1 MAFTHRKISLLALC
15 TIILL
20 NQQVNHVHALSLLE
34 AYEAALEHDPTYR
47 SAYHEN
53 EAGQQAEAIGL
64 ASLLPNL
71 SLTHNQSKSTGTI
84 SGQRVDNQGLPTG
97 QSFSNPAN
105 FDSQISS
112 LTLRQPLINLE
123 AVASYRIGKAQA
135 DSSRAKFTGR
145 SQQLVVRLV
154 EAYVETLL
162 TQEHVRLA
170 ETQLKSLEELKRVN
184 ERMLLKGEGT
194 TTDVLET
201 QSKHAIAQARV
212 IEANDELEVAQLKL
226 EAIVGKKITQLHQ
239 LSDMFSSRAIQ
250 LQDYDNWYALALER
264 NAELVTQRHVVA
276 SGKEEVKKSYA
287 GHAPRVDLVASL
299 SKNNRGSF
307 ITRNQDAELATIG
320 VEVNFPLYAGGRVNA
335 LTAQAKANHAR
346 AEADLD
352 VVTDKVLVEL
362 RKQYNLLLSGVKKIE
377 SLQLAVKSAE
387 LLVDATQ
394 KSIRGGI
401 RINLNLLDAQ
411 QQLYTAR
418 RDLAQ
423 ARYNYLLA
431 YLRLQLAAGTL
442 VLDDL
447 RNVTSYFHPALHK

>member
-1 MAFTHRKISLLALC
+1 MIDIRKILILAGFFLSPISHGHAMSLLD
-15 TIILL
+15 
-20 NQQVNHVHALSLLE
+20 
-34 AYEAALEHDPTYR
+34 AYEAALQHDPTYR

-71 SLTHNQSKSTGTI
+71 SITHTQNKSSGTI
-84 SGQRVDNQGLPTG
+84 TGKTQTG
-97 QSFSNPAN
+97 QSVSDVVT

-145 SQQLVVRLV
+145 SQQLIVRLV

-162 TQEHVRLA
+162 AQDHVKLA
-170 ETQLKSLEELKRVN
+170 EAQLVSLEELKRVN
-184 ERMLLKGEGT
+184 ERMLIKGEGT

-212 IEANDELEVAQLKL
+212 IEANDELEGAQLKL
-226 EAIVGKKITQLHQ
+226 EAIIGQKINQLDR
-239 LSDMFSSRAIQ
+239 LSDAFNTRAIQ

-264 NAELVTQRHVVA
+264 NAELVTQRHAVT
-276 SGKEEVKKSYA
+276 SGKEEIKKSFA
-287 GHAPRVDLVASL
+287 GHTPRVDLVASL

-307 ITRNQDAELATIG
+307 ITRNQDAELGTIG

-352 VVTDKVLVEL
+352 AVTDKVLVEL
-362 RKQYNLLLSGVKKIE
+362 KKQYNLLKSGIKKIE
-377 SLQLAVKSAE
+377 SLELAVKSAE
-387 LLVDATQ
+387 LLVDATE

-411 QQLYTAR
+411 QQLYTAQ
-418 RDLAQ
+418 RDLSR
-423 ARYNYLLA
+423 ARFDYLLA

-447 RNVTSYFHPALHK
+447 RNIASYFKASLR

>member
-1 MAFTHRKISLLALC
+1 MMLTYKKIVVLSCIFLFN
-15 TIILL
+15 TIS
-20 NQQVNHVHALSLLE
+20 HVHAMSLLE

-47 SAYHEN
+47 SAFHEN
-53 EAGQQAEAIGL
+53 EAGQQAQAIGL

-71 SLTHNQSKSTGTI
+71 AITHNQSKSAGTI
-84 SGQRVDNQGLPTG
+84 TGLSQTG
-97 QSFSNPAN
+97 QNISDNTH

-123 AVASYRIGKAQA
+123 AIASYRIGKAQA
-135 DSSRAKFTGR
+135 ESSRAKFTGR

-162 TQEHVRLA
+162 ALEHVKIS
-170 ETQLKSLEELKRVN
+170 ETQLTSLEELKRVN

-201 QSKHAIAQARV
+201 QSKHAIAQAHV
-212 IEANDELEVAQLKL
+212 IEAKDELEAAMLKL
-226 EAIVGKKITQLHQ
+226 EAIVGRKVDRLDQ
-239 LSDMFSSRAIQ
+239 LSDMFNSRSIQ
-250 LQDYDNWYALALER
+250 LQDYDDWYALALER
-264 NAELVTQRHVVA
+264 NAELTTQRHTVV
-276 SGKEEVKKSYA
+276 SGKEEIRKSYA

-299 SKNNRGSF
+299 TKNNRGSF
-307 ITRNQDAELATIG
+307 ITRNQDAELGTIG
-320 VEVNFPLYAGGRVNA
+320 IEVNFPLYTGGRVNA
-335 LTAQAKANHAR
+335 LTAQAKANHAK

-352 VVTDKVLVEL
+352 AITNKVLVEL
-362 RKQYNLLLSGVKKIE
+362 RKQYNLLQSGVKRIE
-377 SLQLAVKSAE
+377 SLNLAVKSAE

-411 QQLYTAR
+411 QQLHTAR
-418 RDLAQ
+418 RDLVE

-447 RNVTSYFHPALHK
+447 RNVASYFIHLQQRK

>member
-1 MAFTHRKISLLALC
+1 MSLLD
-15 TIILL
+15 
-20 NQQVNHVHALSLLE
+20 
-34 AYEAALEHDPTYR
+34 AYEAALQHDPTYR

-53 EAGQQAEAIGL
+53 EAGQQAEAISL

-71 SLTHNQSKSTGTI
+71 SITHTQNKSSGTI
-84 SGQRVDNQGLPTG
+84 TGKTQTG
-97 QSFSNPAN
+97 QSVSDVVT

-145 SQQLVVRLV
+145 SQQLIVRLV

-162 TQEHVRLA
+162 AQDHVKLA
-170 ETQLKSLEELKRVN
+170 EAQLVSLEELKRVN
-184 ERMLLKGEGT
+184 ERMLIKGEGT

-212 IEANDELEVAQLKL
+212 IEANDELEGAQLKL
-226 EAIVGKKITQLHQ
+226 EAIIGQKINQLDR
-239 LSDMFSSRAIQ
+239 LSDAFNTRAIQ

-264 NAELVTQRHVVA
+264 NAELVTQRHAVT
-276 SGKEEVKKSYA
+276 SGKEEIRKSFA
-287 GHAPRVDLVASL
+287 GHTPRVDLVASL

-307 ITRNQDAELATIG
+307 ITRNQDAELGTIG

-352 VVTDKVLVEL
+352 AVTDKVLVEL
-362 RKQYNLLLSGVKKIE
+362 KKQYNLLKSGIKKIE
-377 SLQLAVKSAE
+377 SLELAVKSAE
-387 LLVDATQ
+387 LLVDATE

-411 QQLYTAR
+411 QQLYTAQ
-418 RDLAQ
+418 RDLSR
-423 ARYNYLLA
+423 ARFDYLLA

-447 RNVTSYFHPALHK
+447 RNIASYFKTSLR

>member
-1 MAFTHRKISLLALC
+1 MVMIFIRHKISTLICA
-15 TIILL
+15 ILL
-20 NQQVNHVHALSLLE
+20 SQVNHVHAMSLLD
-34 AYEAALEHDPTYR
+34 AYEAALRHDPTYR
-47 SAYHEN
+47 SALHEN
-53 EAGQQAEAIGL
+53 EAGEQAEAIGL

-71 SLTHNQSKSTGTI
+71 SITHAQSTSTGTI
-84 SGQRVDNQGLPTG
+84 TQTG
-97 QSFSNPAN
+97 VAGTRPLD
-105 FDSQISS
+105 FDSQVSTLS
-112 LTLRQPLINLE
+112 LRQPLINME
-123 AVASYRIGKAQA
+123 AVAGYRIGKAQA

-162 TQEHVRLA
+162 AQDHVKLA
-170 ETQLKSLEELKRVN
+170 ETQRNSLEELKRVN
-184 ERMLLKGEGT
+184 ERMLQKGEGT

-201 QSKHAIAQARV
+201 QSKYAIAQARV
-212 IEANDELEVAQLKL
+212 IEANDELEVARLKL
-226 EAIVGKKITQLHQ
+226 EAIVGQKITQLDR
-239 LSDMFSSRAIQ
+239 LSDMFSSHAIR
-250 LQDYDNWYALALER
+250 LQDYDSWHALALER
-264 NAELVTQRHVVA
+264 NAELVTQRHAVA
-276 SGKEEVKKSYA
+276 SGKEEIRKSHA

-299 SKNNRGSF
+299 TRNKAGSF
-307 ITRNQDAELATIG
+307 ITQDRDVSLATVG

-335 LTAQAKANHAR
+335 ITAQATANHAR

-352 VVTDKVLVEL
+352 VITDKVLVEL
-362 RKQYNLLLSGVKKIE
+362 RKQYNLLLSGVKRIE

-411 QQLYTAR
+411 QQLHTAQ

-447 RNVTSYFHPALHK
+447 RNVTSYFHPAPHNK

>member
-1 MAFTHRKISLLALC
+1 MISTRKKVSVLVFIVLFNQAGLVHAFSLLD
-15 TIILL
+15 
-20 NQQVNHVHALSLLE
+20 
-34 AYEAALEHDPTYR
+34 AYEAALLHDPIYR
-47 SAYHEN
+47 SAFHEN

-71 SLTHNQSKSTGTI
+71 SIIHTQSKNTGTREL
-84 SGQRVDNQGLPTG
+84 SGAAGATG
-97 QSFSNPAN
+97 AQPLN
-105 FDSQISS
+105 FDSQVSS
-112 LTLRQPLINLE
+112 LSLRQPLINME
-123 AVASYRIGKAQA
+123 AVANYRQGKAQA

-162 TQEHVRLA
+162 AQDHVRLA
-170 ETQLKSLEELKRVN
+170 EAQLESLSELKRVN
-184 ERMLLKGEGT
+184 ERMLQKGEGT

-212 IEANDELEVAQLKL
+212 IEANDELEGAQLKL
-226 EAIVGKKITQLHQ
+226 EAIVGHKIARLDR

-250 LQDYDNWYALALER
+250 LQDYDSWYALALER
-264 NAELVTQRHVVA
+264 NAELVTQRHAVT
-276 SGKEEVKKSYA
+276 SGKEEIRKSHA

-299 SKNNRGSF
+299 
-307 ITRNQDAELATIG
+307 TRNKAGTFVTANQEVHLATVG
-320 VEVNFPLYAGGRVNA
+320 VEVNIPLYAGGRVSA
-335 LTAQAKANHAR
+335 TTAQAKANHAR

-352 VVTDKVLVEL
+352 AITDKVLVEL
-362 RKQYNLLLSGVKKIE
+362 RKQYNLLLSGVKRIE
-377 SLQLAVKSAE
+377 SLELAVKSAE

-411 QQLYTAR
+411 QQLHTAR
-418 RDLAQ
+418 RDLAE

-447 RNVTSYFHPALHK
+447 RNIAGYFITQH

>member
-1 MAFTHRKISLLALC
+1 MIDIRKILILAGFFVSPISHGHAMSLLD
-15 TIILL
+15 
-20 NQQVNHVHALSLLE
+20 
-34 AYEAALEHDPTYR
+34 AYEAALQHDPTYR

-71 SLTHNQSKSTGTI
+71 SITHTQNKSSGTI
-84 SGQRVDNQGLPTG
+84 TGKTQTG
-97 QSFSNPAN
+97 QSVSDIVT

-145 SQQLVVRLV
+145 SQQLIVRLV

-162 TQEHVRLA
+162 AQDHVKLA
-170 ETQLKSLEELKRVN
+170 EAQLVSLEELKRVN
-184 ERMLLKGEGT
+184 ERMLIKGEGT

-212 IEANDELEVAQLKL
+212 IEANDELEGAQLKL
-226 EAIVGKKITQLHQ
+226 EAIIGQKINQLDR
-239 LSDMFSSRAIQ
+239 LSDAFNTRAIQ

-264 NAELVTQRHVVA
+264 NAELVTQRHAVT
-276 SGKEEVKKSYA
+276 SGKEEIRKSFA
-287 GHAPRVDLVASL
+287 GHTPRVDLVASL

-307 ITRNQDAELATIG
+307 ITRNQDAELGTIG

-352 VVTDKVLVEL
+352 AITDKVLVEL
-362 RKQYNLLLSGVKKIE
+362 KKQYNLLKSGVKKIE
-377 SLQLAVKSAE
+377 SLELAVKSAE
-387 LLVDATQ
+387 LLVDATE

-411 QQLYTAR
+411 QQLYTAQ
-418 RDLAQ
+418 RDLSR
-423 ARYNYLLA
+423 ARFDYLLA

-447 RNVTSYFHPALHK
+447 RNIASYFKTGLR

>member
-1 MAFTHRKISLLALC
+1 MTVMIDIRKILVMAGFFLSPISHGYAMSLLD
-15 TIILL
+15 
-20 NQQVNHVHALSLLE
+20 
-34 AYEAALEHDPTYR
+34 AYEAALQHDPTYR

-71 SLTHNQSKSTGTI
+71 SITHTQNRSSGTI
-84 SGQRVDNQGLPTG
+84 TGKTQTG
-97 QSFSNPAN
+97 QSVSDVVT

-135 DSSRAKFTGR
+135 NSSRAKFTGR
-145 SQQLVVRLV
+145 SQQLIVRLV

-162 TQEHVRLA
+162 AQDHVKLA
-170 ETQLKSLEELKRVN
+170 EAQLTSLEELKRVN
-184 ERMLLKGEGT
+184 ERMLIKGEGT

-212 IEANDELEVAQLKL
+212 IEANDELEGAQLKL
-226 EAIVGKKITQLHQ
+226 EAIIGQKINQLDR
-239 LSDMFSSRAIQ
+239 LSDAFNTHAIQ

-264 NAELVTQRHVVA
+264 NAELMTQRHAVT
-276 SGKEEVKKSYA
+276 SGKEEIRKSFA
-287 GHAPRVDLVASL
+287 GHTPRVDLVASL

-307 ITRNQDAELATIG
+307 ITRNQDAELGTIG

-352 VVTDKVLVEL
+352 AVTDKVLVEL
-362 RKQYNLLLSGVKKIE
+362 KKQYNLLKSGVKKIE
-377 SLQLAVKSAE
+377 SLELAVKSAE
-387 LLVDATQ
+387 LLVDATE

-411 QQLYTAR
+411 QQLYTAQ
-418 RDLAQ
+418 RDLSQ
-423 ARYNYLLA
+423 ARFDYLLA

-447 RNVTSYFHPALHK
+447 RNIASYFKTNAY

>member
-1 MAFTHRKISLLALC
+1 MIDIRKILILAGVFLSPISHGHAMSLLD
-15 TIILL
+15 
-20 NQQVNHVHALSLLE
+20 
-34 AYEAALEHDPTYR
+34 AYEAALQHDPTYR

-71 SLTHNQSKSTGTI
+71 SITHTQNKSSGTI
-84 SGQRVDNQGLPTG
+84 TGKTQTG
-97 QSFSNPAN
+97 QSVSDVVT

-135 DSSRAKFTGR
+135 NSSRAKFTGR
-145 SQQLVVRLV
+145 SQQLIVRLV

-162 TQEHVRLA
+162 AQDHVKLA
-170 ETQLKSLEELKRVN
+170 EAQLVSLEELKRVN
-184 ERMLLKGEGT
+184 ERMLIKGEGT

-212 IEANDELEVAQLKL
+212 IEANDELEGAQLKL
-226 EAIVGKKITQLHQ
+226 EAIIGQKINQLDR
-239 LSDMFSSRAIQ
+239 LSDAFNTRAIQ

-264 NAELVTQRHVVA
+264 NAELVTQRHAVT
-276 SGKEEVKKSYA
+276 SGKEEIRKSFA
-287 GHAPRVDLVASL
+287 GHTPRVDLVASL

-307 ITRNQDAELATIG
+307 ITRNQDAELGTIG

-352 VVTDKVLVEL
+352 AVTDKVLVEL
-362 RKQYNLLLSGVKKIE
+362 KKQYNLLKSGIKKIE
-377 SLQLAVKSAE
+377 SLELAVKSAE
-387 LLVDATQ
+387 LLVDATE

-411 QQLYTAR
+411 QQLYTAQ
-418 RDLAQ
+418 RDLSR
-423 ARYNYLLA
+423 ARFDYLLA

-447 RNVTSYFHPALHK
+447 RNIASYFKASLR

>member
-1 MAFTHRKISLLALC
+1 MIFVRHKIPALVC
-15 TIILL
+15 AILL
-20 NQQVNHVHALSLLE
+20 SQVSHVHAMSLLD
-34 AYEAALEHDPTYR
+34 AYEAALRHDPTYR
-47 SAYHEN
+47 SALHEN
-53 EAGQQAEAIGL
+53 EAGEQAEAIGL

-71 SLTHNQSKSTGTI
+71 SITHAQSTSTGTI
-84 SGQRVDNQGLPTG
+84 TQTG
-97 QSFSNPAN
+97 VAGTRPLD
-105 FDSQISS
+105 FDSQVSTLS
-112 LTLRQPLINLE
+112 LRQPLINME

-162 TQEHVRLA
+162 AQDHVKLA
-170 ETQLKSLEELKRVN
+170 ETQRNSLEELKRIN
-184 ERMLLKGEGT
+184 ERMLQKGEGT

-201 QSKHAIAQARV
+201 QSKYAIAQARV
-212 IEANDELEVAQLKL
+212 IEANDELEVARLKL
-226 EAIVGKKITQLHQ
+226 EAIVGQKITQLDR
-239 LSDMFSSRAIQ
+239 LSDMFSSHAIR
-250 LQDYDNWYALALER
+250 LQDYDNWHALALER
-264 NAELVTQRHVVA
+264 NAELATQRHAVA
-276 SGKEEVKKSYA
+276 SGKEEIRKSHA

-299 SKNNRGSF
+299 TRNKAGSF
-307 ITRNQDAELATIG
+307 ITQDRDVSLATVG

-335 LTAQAKANHAR
+335 ITAQAKANHAR

-352 VVTDKVLVEL
+352 VITDKVLVEL
-362 RKQYNLLLSGVKKIE
+362 RKQYNLLLSGVKRIE
-377 SLQLAVKSAE
+377 SLQMAVKSAE

-411 QQLYTAR
+411 QQLHTAR

-447 RNVTSYFHPALHK
+447 RNVTSYFHPAPQK

>member
-1 MAFTHRKISLLALC
+1 MIDIRKILILAGFFLSPISHGHAMSLLD
-15 TIILL
+15 
-20 NQQVNHVHALSLLE
+20 
-34 AYEAALEHDPTYR
+34 AYEAALQHDPTYR

-71 SLTHNQSKSTGTI
+71 SITHTQNKSSGTI
-84 SGQRVDNQGLPTG
+84 TGKTQTG
-97 QSFSNPAN
+97 QSVSDIVT

-145 SQQLVVRLV
+145 SQQLIVRLV

-162 TQEHVRLA
+162 AQDHVKLA
-170 ETQLKSLEELKRVN
+170 EAQLVSLEELKRVN
-184 ERMLLKGEGT
+184 ERMLIKGEGT

-212 IEANDELEVAQLKL
+212 IEANDELEGAQLKL
-226 EAIVGKKITQLHQ
+226 EAIIGQKINQLDR
-239 LSDMFSSRAIQ
+239 LSDAFNTRAIQ

-264 NAELVTQRHVVA
+264 NAELVTQRHAVT
-276 SGKEEVKKSYA
+276 SGKEEIRKSFA
-287 GHAPRVDLVASL
+287 GHTPRVDLVASL

-307 ITRNQDAELATIG
+307 ITRNQDAELGTIG

-352 VVTDKVLVEL
+352 AITDKVLVEL
-362 RKQYNLLLSGVKKIE
+362 KKQYNLLKSGIKKIE
-377 SLQLAVKSAE
+377 SLELAVKSAE
-387 LLVDATQ
+387 LLVDATE

-411 QQLYTAR
+411 QQLYTAQ
-418 RDLAQ
+418 RDLSR
-423 ARYNYLLA
+423 ARFDYLLA

-447 RNVTSYFHPALHK
+447 RNIASYFKASLR

>member
-1 MAFTHRKISLLALC
+1 MMDIPKIFSFSALLLFSSLSSVQAMSLLD
-15 TIILL
+15 
-20 NQQVNHVHALSLLE
+20 
-34 AYEAALEHDPTYR
+34 AYEAALQHDPIYR

-71 SLTHNQSKSTGTI
+71 AVTHNQSKSAGTI
-84 SGQRVDNQGLPTG
+84 SGMQTDSRGNQFHVSDPTH
-97 QSFSNPAN
+97 

-123 AVASYRIGKAQA
+123 AVASYRMGKAQA

-162 TQEHVRLA
+162 AQDHVKITEA
-170 ETQLKSLEELKRVN
+170 QLNSLEELKRVN
-184 ERMLLKGEGT
+184 ERMLIKGEGT

-201 QSKHAIAQARV
+201 QSKHAIAQAKA
-212 IEANDELEVAQLKL
+212 IEAKDELESAQLKL
-226 EAIVGKKITQLHQ
+226 GAIVGQKITQLDR
-239 LSDMFSSRAIQ
+239 LSDAFNTRAIQ
-250 LQDYDNWYALALER
+250 LQDYDEWHALALER
-264 NAELVTQRHVVA
+264 NAEIATQRHAVT
-276 SGKEEVKKSYA
+276 SGKEEVRKSFA
-287 GHAPRVDLVASL
+287 GHTPRVDLVASL

-307 ITRNQDAELATIG
+307 ITRNQDAELGTIG
-320 VEVNFPLYAGGRVNA
+320 IEVNFPLFSGGRVNA
-335 LTAQAKANHAR
+335 QTAQAKANHAR

-352 VVTDKVLVEL
+352 AMTDKVLVEL
-362 RKQYNLLLSGVKKIE
+362 KKQHNLLKSGVKKIE
-377 SLQLAVKSAE
+377 SLELAVKSAE
-387 LLVDATQ
+387 LLVAATE

-411 QQLYTAR
+411 QQLYTAQ
-418 RDLAQ
+418 RDLSQ
-423 ARYNYLLA
+423 ARYDYLLA

-447 RNVTSYFHPALHK
+447 RNIASYFRMNSY

>member
-1 MAFTHRKISLLALC
+1 MFCFRRKFIALTCVILLGQQASAAHAMSLLD
-15 TIILL
+15 
-20 NQQVNHVHALSLLE
+20 
-34 AYEAALEHDPTYR
+34 AYEAALEHDPTFR

-53 EAGQQAEAIGL
+53 EAGQQAEALGL

-71 SLTHNQSKSTGTI
+71 TVTHNQSRSAGTI
-84 SGQRVDNQGLPTG
+84 TGLNNLG
-97 QSFSNPAN
+97 QSVPDHTH

-123 AVASYRIGKAQA
+123 AVANYRIGKAQA
-135 DSSRAKFTGR
+135 ESSRAKFSGR

-162 TQEHVRLA
+162 AQDHVKLA
-170 ETQLKSLEELKRVN
+170 ETQLVSLDELKRVN

-201 QSKHAIAQARV
+201 QSKHAIAQAKV
-212 IEANDELEVAQLKL
+212 IEAHDELETARLKL
-226 EAIVGKKITQLHQ
+226 ESITGLKTQKLAR
-239 LSDMFSSRAIQ
+239 LSDMFSSRSIQ
-250 LQDYDNWYALALER
+250 LQDFDDWHTLALER
-264 NAELVTQRHVVA
+264 NAEVVTQRHTVV
-276 SGKEEVKKSYA
+276 SGKEEIKKSYA

-307 ITRNQDAELATIG
+307 ITRNQDAELGTVGI
-320 VEVNFPLYAGGRVNA
+320 EVNFPLYTGGRVTA
-335 LTAQAKANHAR
+335 TTAQAKANHAK

-352 VVTDKVLVEL
+352 AITDKVIVEL
-362 RKQYNLLLSGVKKIE
+362 RKQYNLLQSGIKRIE

-387 LLVDATQ
+387 LLIDATE

-411 QQLYTAR
+411 QQLHTAR
-418 RDLAQ
+418 RDLTE

-442 VLDDL
+442 VLEDL
-447 RNVTSYFHPALHK
+447 RNVSSYFTVLNQND

>member
-1 MAFTHRKISLLALC
+1 MIDIRKILILAGFFLSPISHGHAMSLLD
-15 TIILL
+15 
-20 NQQVNHVHALSLLE
+20 
-34 AYEAALEHDPTYR
+34 AYEAALQHDPTYR

-71 SLTHNQSKSTGTI
+71 SITHTQNKSSGTI
-84 SGQRVDNQGLPTG
+84 TGKTQTG
-97 QSFSNPAN
+97 QSVSDVVT

-145 SQQLVVRLV
+145 SQQLIVRLV

-162 TQEHVRLA
+162 AQDHVKLA
-170 ETQLKSLEELKRVN
+170 EAQLVSLEELKRVN
-184 ERMLLKGEGT
+184 ERMLIKGEGT

-212 IEANDELEVAQLKL
+212 IEANDELEGAQLKL
-226 EAIVGKKITQLHQ
+226 EAIIGQKINQLDR
-239 LSDMFSSRAIQ
+239 LSDAFNTRAIQ

-264 NAELVTQRHVVA
+264 NAELVTQRHAVT
-276 SGKEEVKKSYA
+276 SGKEEIRKSFA
-287 GHAPRVDLVASL
+287 GHTPRVDLVASL

-307 ITRNQDAELATIG
+307 ITRNQDAELGTIG

-352 VVTDKVLVEL
+352 AVTDKVLVEL
-362 RKQYNLLLSGVKKIE
+362 KKQYNLLKSGIKKIE
-377 SLQLAVKSAE
+377 SLELAVKSAE
-387 LLVDATQ
+387 LLVDATE

-411 QQLYTAR
+411 QQLYTAQ
-418 RDLAQ
+418 RDLSR
-423 ARYNYLLA
+423 ARFDYLLA

-447 RNVTSYFHPALHK
+447 RNIASYFKASLR

>member
-1 MAFTHRKISLLALC
+1 MNIPKISFSAWLLFSSISSSQAMN
-15 TIILL
+15 LL
-20 NQQVNHVHALSLLE
+20 D
-34 AYEAALEHDPTYR
+34 AYEAALNHDPIYR

-71 SLTHNQSKSTGTI
+71 AITHNQSKSAGTI
-84 SGQRVDNQGLPTG
+84 TTTQNGRDIVSHQP
-97 QSFSNPAN
+97 
-105 FDSQISS
+105 FDSQVST

-123 AVASYRIGKAQA
+123 ALASYRMGKAQA

-162 TQEHVRLA
+162 AQDHVKITEA
-170 ETQLKSLEELKRVN
+170 QLNALEELKRVN
-184 ERMLLKGEGT
+184 ERMLIKGEGT

-201 QSKHAIAQARV
+201 QSKHAIAQAKA
-212 IEANDELEVAQLKL
+212 IEAKDELESAQLKL
-226 EAIVGKKITQLHQ
+226 GAIVGQKITQLDR
-239 LSDMFSSRAIQ
+239 LSDAFNTRSIQ
-250 LQDYDNWYALALER
+250 LQDYDEWHALALDR
-264 NAELVTQRHVVA
+264 NAEIVTQRHTVT
-276 SGKEEVKKSYA
+276 SGKEEVRKNFA

-307 ITRNQDAELATIG
+307 VTRNQDAELGTIG

-335 LTAQAKANHAR
+335 LTAQAKANYAR

-352 VVTDKVLVEL
+352 AMTDKVLVEL
-362 RKQYNLLLSGVKKIE
+362 KKQHNLLKSGVKKIE
-377 SLQLAVKSAE
+377 SLELAVKSAE
-387 LLVDATQ
+387 LLVDATKQ
-394 KSIRGGI
+394 SIRGGI
-401 RINLNLLDAQ
+401 RINLNLLEAQ
-411 QQLYTAR
+411 QQLYTAQ
-418 RDLAQ
+418 RDLSQ
-423 ARYNYLLA
+423 ARYDYLLA

-447 RNVTSYFHPALHK
+447 RNITSYFKANSY

>member
-1 MAFTHRKISLLALC
+1 MIFTCKKFLGLVCI
-15 TIILL
+15 IILFS
-20 NQQVNHVHALSLLE
+20 QMNHARALSLLD
-34 AYEAALEHDPTYR
+34 AYEAALQHDPTYR

-53 EAGQQAEAIGL
+53 EAGQQEEAIGL

-71 SLTHNQSKSTGTI
+71 SISHTQSKTTGTQALS
-84 SGQRVDNQGLPTG
+84 SGVGGTVPL
-97 QSFSNPAN
+97 N
-105 FDSQISS
+105 FDSEVSTLS
-112 LTLRQPLINLE
+112 LRQPLINME
-123 AVASYRIGKAQA
+123 AVANYRQGKAKA
-135 DSSRAKFTGR
+135 DSNRAKFTGR

-162 TQEHVRLA
+162 AQDHVKLA
-170 ETQLKSLEELKRVN
+170 ETQLDSLAELKRVN
-184 ERMLLKGEGT
+184 ERMLQKGEGT

-201 QSKHAIAQARV
+201 QSKYAIAQARV
-212 IEANDELEVAQLKL
+212 IEANDELEGAQLKL
-226 EAIVGKKITQLHQ
+226 EAIVGHKITHLNR

-250 LQDYDNWYALALER
+250 LQDYDSWYALALER
-264 NAELVTQRHVVA
+264 NAELVTQRHAVT
-276 SGKEEVKKSYA
+276 SGKEEIRKSYA

-299 SKNNRGSF
+299 THNKSGSF
-307 ITRNQDAELATIG
+307 VTANREFNLAAAG
-320 VEVNFPLYAGGRVNA
+320 VEISIPLYAGGRVNA
-335 LTAQAKANHAR
+335 ITTQAKARHAQ

-352 VVTDKVLVEL
+352 AISHKVLVEL
-362 RKQYNLLLSGVKKIE
+362 RKQYNLLLSGVKRIE
-377 SLQLAVKSAE
+377 SLELAVKSAE

-411 QQLYTAR
+411 QQLHTAR
-418 RDLAQ
+418 RDLAE

-447 RNVTSYFHPALHK
+447 RNIASYFTAHN

>member
-1 MAFTHRKISLLALC
+1 MIDIRKILILAGFFLSPISHGHAMSLLD
-15 TIILL
+15 
-20 NQQVNHVHALSLLE
+20 
-34 AYEAALEHDPTYR
+34 AYEAALQHDPTYR

-71 SLTHNQSKSTGTI
+71 SITHTQNKSSGTI
-84 SGQRVDNQGLPTG
+84 TGKTQTG
-97 QSFSNPAN
+97 QSVSDVVT

-145 SQQLVVRLV
+145 SQQLIVRLV

-162 TQEHVRLA
+162 AQDHVKLVEA
-170 ETQLKSLEELKRVN
+170 QLVSLEELKRVN
-184 ERMLLKGEGT
+184 ERMLIKGEGT

-212 IEANDELEVAQLKL
+212 IEANDELEGAQLKL
-226 EAIVGKKITQLHQ
+226 EAIIGQKINQLDR
-239 LSDMFSSRAIQ
+239 LSDAFNTRAIQ

-264 NAELVTQRHVVA
+264 NAELVTQRHAVT
-276 SGKEEVKKSYA
+276 SGKEEIRKSFA
-287 GHAPRVDLVASL
+287 GHTPRVDLVASL

-307 ITRNQDAELATIG
+307 ITRNQDAELGTIG

-352 VVTDKVLVEL
+352 AVTDKVLVEL
-362 RKQYNLLLSGVKKIE
+362 KKQYNLLKSGIKKIE
-377 SLQLAVKSAE
+377 SLELAVKSAE
-387 LLVDATQ
+387 LLVDATE

-411 QQLYTAR
+411 QQLYTAQ
-418 RDLAQ
+418 RDLSR
-423 ARYNYLLA
+423 ARFDYLLA

-447 RNVTSYFHPALHK
+447 RNIASYFKTSLR

>member
-1 MAFTHRKISLLALC
+1 MIFVRHKISALVC
-15 TIILL
+15 VILFS
-20 NQQVNHVHALSLLE
+20 QVSHVHAMSLLD
-34 AYEAALEHDPTYR
+34 AYEAALQHDPTYR
-47 SAYHEN
+47 SALREN
-53 EAGQQAEAIGL
+53 EAGEQAEAIGL

-71 SLTHNQSKSTGTI
+71 SLTHAQSTSTGTI
-84 SGQRVDNQGLPTG
+84 TQTG
-97 QSFSNPAN
+97 VAGTNPLN
-105 FDSQISS
+105 FDSQVSTLS
-112 LTLRQPLINLE
+112 LRQPLINME
-123 AVASYRIGKAQA
+123 AVAGYRIGKAQA

-162 TQEHVRLA
+162 AQDHVKLA
-170 ETQLKSLEELKRVN
+170 ETQLNSLAELKRVN
-184 ERMLLKGEGT
+184 ERMLQKGEGT
-194 TTDVLET
+194 TTEVLET

-226 EAIVGKKITQLHQ
+226 EAIVGQKLTQLDR
-239 LSDMFSSRAIQ
+239 LSDMFSSHAIR
-250 LQDYDNWYALALER
+250 LQDYDNWHALALER
-264 NAELVTQRHVVA
+264 NAELVTQRHAVA
-276 SGKEEVKKSYA
+276 SGKEDIRKSHA
-287 GHAPRVDLVASL
+287 GHAPRLDLVASL
-299 SKNNRGSF
+299 TRNKAGSF
-307 ITRNQDAELATIG
+307 ITQDRDVSLATVG

-352 VVTDKVLVEL
+352 VITDKVLVEL
-362 RKQYNLLLSGVKKIE
+362 RKQYNLLLSGVKRIE

>member
-1 MAFTHRKISLLALC
+1 MIDIRKILILAGIFLSPINHGHAMSLLD
-15 TIILL
+15 
-20 NQQVNHVHALSLLE
+20 
-34 AYEAALEHDPTYR
+34 AYEAALLHDPTYR

-71 SLTHNQSKSTGTI
+71 SLTHNQSRSTGTI
-84 SGQRVDNQGLPTG
+84 TGPQQVAPNRVVEVSDNTH
-97 QSFSNPAN
+97 
-105 FDSQISS
+105 FDSQISA

-162 TQEHVRLA
+162 AQDHVKLSEA
-170 ETQLKSLEELKRVN
+170 QLTSLEELKRVN
-184 ERMLLKGEGT
+184 ERMLIKGEGT

-212 IEANDELEVAQLKL
+212 IEANDELEGARLKL
-226 EAIVGKKITQLHQ
+226 EAIIGQKTNQLDR
-239 LSDMFSSRAIQ
+239 LSDAFNTRAIQ
-250 LQDYDNWYALALER
+250 LQDYDSWYSLALER
-264 NAELVTQRHVVA
+264 NAELVTQRHAVT
-276 SGKEEVKKSYA
+276 SGKEEIRKSFA
-287 GHAPRVDLVASL
+287 GHTPRVDLVASL

-307 ITRNQDAELATIG
+307 ITRSQDAELATIG

-352 VVTDKVLVEL
+352 AVTDKVLVEL
-362 RKQYNLLLSGVKKIE
+362 KKQYNLLKSGVKKIE
-377 SLQLAVKSAE
+377 SLELAVKSAE
-387 LLVDATQ
+387 LLVDATE

-411 QQLYTAR
+411 QQLYTAQ
-418 RDLAQ
+418 RDLSR
-423 ARYNYLLA
+423 ARFDYLLA

-447 RNVTSYFHPALHK
+447 RNIASYFKTGLR

>member
-1 MAFTHRKISLLALC
+1 MIDIRKILIFAGFFLSPISHGHAMSLLD
-15 TIILL
+15 
-20 NQQVNHVHALSLLE
+20 
-34 AYEAALEHDPTYR
+34 AYEAALQHDPTYR

-71 SLTHNQSKSTGTI
+71 SITHTQNKSSGTI
-84 SGQRVDNQGLPTG
+84 TGKTQTG
-97 QSFSNPAN
+97 QSVSDVVT

-145 SQQLVVRLV
+145 SQQLIVRLV

-162 TQEHVRLA
+162 AQDHVKLA
-170 ETQLKSLEELKRVN
+170 EAQLVSLEELKRVN
-184 ERMLLKGEGT
+184 ERMLIKGEGT

-212 IEANDELEVAQLKL
+212 IEANDELEGAQLKL
-226 EAIVGKKITQLHQ
+226 EAIIGQKINQLDR
-239 LSDMFSSRAIQ
+239 LSDAFNTRAIQ

-264 NAELVTQRHVVA
+264 NAELVTQRHAVT
-276 SGKEEVKKSYA
+276 SGKEEIRKSFA
-287 GHAPRVDLVASL
+287 GHTPRVDLVASL

-307 ITRNQDAELATIG
+307 ITRNQDAELGTIG

-352 VVTDKVLVEL
+352 AITDKVLVEL
-362 RKQYNLLLSGVKKIE
+362 KKQYNLLKSGVKKIE
-377 SLQLAVKSAE
+377 SLELAVKSAE
-387 LLVDATQ
+387 LLVDATE

-411 QQLYTAR
+411 QQLYTAQ
-418 RDLAQ
+418 RDLSR
-423 ARYNYLLA
+423 ARFDYLLA

-447 RNVTSYFHPALHK
+447 RNIASYFKTGLR

>member
-1 MAFTHRKISLLALC
+1 MIFVRHKISALVC
-15 TIILL
+15 AILFS
-20 NQQVNHVHALSLLE
+20 QVSHVHAMSLLD
-34 AYEAALEHDPTYR
+34 AYEAALQHDPTYR
-47 SAYHEN
+47 SALHEN
-53 EAGQQAEAIGL
+53 EAGEQAEAIGL

-71 SLTHNQSKSTGTI
+71 SLTHAQSTSTGTI
-84 SGQRVDNQGLPTG
+84 TQTG
-97 QSFSNPAN
+97 VAGTRPLD
-105 FDSQISS
+105 FDSQVSTLS
-112 LTLRQPLINLE
+112 LRQPLINME

-162 TQEHVRLA
+162 AQDHVKLA
-170 ETQLKSLEELKRVN
+170 ETQRNSLEELKRVN
-184 ERMLLKGEGT
+184 ERMLQKGEGT
-194 TTDVLET
+194 TTEVLET
-201 QSKHAIAQARV
+201 QSKYAIAQARV
-212 IEANDELEVAQLKL
+212 IEANDELEVAHLKL
-226 EAIVGKKITQLHQ
+226 EAIVGQKITQLDR
-239 LSDMFSSRAIQ
+239 LSDMFSSHAIR
-250 LQDYDNWYALALER
+250 LQDYDSWYALALER
-264 NAELVTQRHVVA
+264 NAELVTQRHAVA
-276 SGKEEVKKSYA
+276 SGKEEIRKSHA

-299 SKNNRGSF
+299 TRNKAGSF
-307 ITRNQDAELATIG
+307 ITQDRDVSLATVG

-352 VVTDKVLVEL
+352 VITDKVLVEL
-362 RKQYNLLLSGVKKIE
+362 RKQYNLLLSGVKRIE

>member
-1 MAFTHRKISLLALC
+1 MIDIRKILIFAGFFLSPISHGHAMSLLD
-15 TIILL
+15 
-20 NQQVNHVHALSLLE
+20 
-34 AYEAALEHDPTYR
+34 AYEAALQHDPTYR

-71 SLTHNQSKSTGTI
+71 SITHTQNKSSGTI
-84 SGQRVDNQGLPTG
+84 TGKTQTG
-97 QSFSNPAN
+97 QSVSDIVT

-145 SQQLVVRLV
+145 SQQLIVRLV

-162 TQEHVRLA
+162 AQDHVKLA
-170 ETQLKSLEELKRVN
+170 EAQLVSLEELKRVN
-184 ERMLLKGEGT
+184 ERMLIKGEGT

-212 IEANDELEVAQLKL
+212 IEANDELEGAQLKL
-226 EAIVGKKITQLHQ
+226 EAIIGQKINQLDR
-239 LSDMFSSRAIQ
+239 LSDAFNTRAIQ

-264 NAELVTQRHVVA
+264 NAELVTQRHAVT
-276 SGKEEVKKSYA
+276 SGKEEIRKSFA
-287 GHAPRVDLVASL
+287 GHTPRVDLVASL

-307 ITRNQDAELATIG
+307 ITRNQDAELGTIG

-352 VVTDKVLVEL
+352 AITDKVLVEL
-362 RKQYNLLLSGVKKIE
+362 KKQYNLLKSGVKKIE
-377 SLQLAVKSAE
+377 SLELAVKSAE
-387 LLVDATQ
+387 LLVDATE

-411 QQLYTAR
+411 QQLYTAQ
-418 RDLAQ
+418 RDLSR
-423 ARYNYLLA
+423 ARFDYLLA

-447 RNVTSYFHPALHK
+447 RNIASYFKTGLR

>member
-1 MAFTHRKISLLALC
+1 MIDIRKILILAGFFLSPFSHGHAMSLLD
-15 TIILL
+15 
-20 NQQVNHVHALSLLE
+20 
-34 AYEAALEHDPTYR
+34 AYEAALQHDPTYR

-71 SLTHNQSKSTGTI
+71 SITHTQNKSSGTI
-84 SGQRVDNQGLPTG
+84 TGKTQTG
-97 QSFSNPAN
+97 QSVSDVVT

-145 SQQLVVRLV
+145 SQQLIVRLV

-162 TQEHVRLA
+162 AQDHVKLA
-170 ETQLKSLEELKRVN
+170 EAQLVSLEELKRVN
-184 ERMLLKGEGT
+184 ERMLIKGEGT

-212 IEANDELEVAQLKL
+212 IEANDELEGAQLKL
-226 EAIVGKKITQLHQ
+226 EAIIGQKINQLDR
-239 LSDMFSSRAIQ
+239 LSDAFNTRAIQ

-264 NAELVTQRHVVA
+264 NAELVTQRHAVT
-276 SGKEEVKKSYA
+276 SGKEEIRKSFA
-287 GHAPRVDLVASL
+287 GHTPRVDLVASL

-307 ITRNQDAELATIG
+307 ITRNQDAELGTIG

-352 VVTDKVLVEL
+352 AVTDKVLVEL
-362 RKQYNLLLSGVKKIE
+362 KKQYNLLKSGVKKIE
-377 SLQLAVKSAE
+377 SLELAVKSAE
-387 LLVDATQ
+387 LLVDATE

-411 QQLYTAR
+411 QQLYTAQ
-418 RDLAQ
+418 RDLSR
-423 ARYNYLLA
+423 ARFDYLLA

-447 RNVTSYFHPALHK
+447 RNIASYFKGSLR